1 MGSMLKLYEEVDAYQ
16 IVLDWIEEHAEEISA
31 AGGELP
37 KELIELLDSVGGA
50 VEEKVERTVLVI
62 RNLKR
67 NADAAKAEA
76 EHLTA
81 MAATHQ
87 RQADS
92 LKAYLTFQ
100 MERAGMKKF
109 KGAKAQAWFQKNG
122 RPSIRPKDPNK
133 IPKKYQRVVI
143 EFDGQKAYED
153 FKSADLIPEPE
164 EGAVEIDG
172 LVIERGKHLQIR

>member
-16 IVLDWIEEHAEEISA
+16 IVLDWIEEHAEEISN

-37 KELIELLDSVGGA
+37 PELVELLDSVGGS

-67 NADAAKAEA
+67 NADAAAAEA
-76 EHLTA
+76 KHLA
-81 MAATHQ
+81 AIAATHQ

-92 LKAYLTFQ
+92 LKDYLALQ
-100 MERAGMKKF
+100 MERAGMQKF
-109 KGAKAQAWFQKNG
+109 SGAKAKAWFQKNG
-122 RPSIRPKDPNK
+122 RPSIRPKNPDA
-133 IPKKYQRVVI
+133 IPKKYQRVIV

-153 FKSADLIPEPE
+153 FKAADLIPDPE
-164 EGAVEIDG
+164 DGAVEIDG